1 MLDFIFQLKKR
12 IFKMIKRLFL
22 GTTEVNFINVGKTF
36 YKFFIV
42 EVILFVS
49 VITLSLFGLL
59 NVNLSVDFT
68 GGTTYQLDAEYTD
81 TDIEEVMS
89 SNLLDVSRYQTFDN
103 SNSII
108 FRATE
113 NTQEKETEFL
123 FYLSNKF
130 QVPDEEID
138 FQRVGPTFGE
148 EITEKGLQALI
159 IFLSLVV
166 LLISYR
172 YEFKYSL
179 IALVALT
186 HDLLL
191 VFCIYVLLGL
201 EITPSTVIALLTIL
215 GYSLYDT
222 VILFDKLKDSIKTSK
237 FSYLSVE
244 SLNKTFNEVLMRSL
258 NTSITSAIPI
268 ASILFLGN
276 YLGLSG
282 TLTDFALPL
291 FIGILSGTYS
301 SIFVTVPFLS
311 KIINN

>member
-1 MLDFIFQLKKR
+1 MIKKLFIGSTDIDFIKVGKLFYR
-12 IFKMIKRLFL
+12 IFII
-22 GTTEVNFINVGKTF
+22 EAVIFIAV
-36 YKFFIV
+36 FI
-42 EVILFVS
+42 F
-49 VITLSLFGLL
+49 SLTGIL

-68 GGTTYQLDAEYTD
+68 GGTTYQFEANYDG
-81 TDIEEVMS
+81 TDIDDVMAS
-89 SNLLDVSRYQTFDN
+89 TILDVSRYQTFEN
-103 SNSII
+103 SNSLI

-113 NTQEKETEFL
+113 NTQDKETEFL

-130 QVPDEEID
+130 DIPDADID
-138 FQRVGPTFGE
+138 FQRVGPTFGD
-148 EITEKGLQALI
+148 EITTKGIQALI
-159 IFLSLVV
+159 IFLTLVV

-179 IALVALT
+179 IALIALT

-191 VFCIYVLLGL
+191 VFSIYVLLGL

-222 VILFDKLKDSIKTSK
+222 VILFDKLNDSIKSSK
-237 FSYLSVE
+237 YSYLSE
-244 SLNKTFNEVLMRSL
+244 GSLNKTFNEVLMRSL

-282 TLTDFALPL
+282 TLSDFALPL

-301 SIFVTVPFLS
+301 SIFVTVPFLA
-311 KIINN
+311 KIINK

>member
-1 MLDFIFQLKKR
+1 
-12 IFKMIKRLFL
+12 MIKRLFL
-22 GTTEVNFINVGKTF
+22 GTTEVNFINIGKTF

-81 TDIEEVMS
+81 TDIEEVMN

>member
-1 MLDFIFQLKKR
+1 
-12 IFKMIKRLFL
+12 MIKRLFL

-42 EVILFVS
+42 EVIFFVS
-49 VITLSLFGLL
+49 VITLSLLGVL

-81 TDIEEVMS
+81 TDIEEVMN

-130 QVPDEEID
+130 EVPDEEID

>member
-1 MLDFIFQLKKR
+1 MIKKLFIGSTNIDFLQVGKLFYR
-12 IFKMIKRLFL
+12 IFVVESII
-22 GTTEVNFINVGKTF
+22 FISVG
-36 YKFFIV
+36 V
-42 EVILFVS
+42 
-49 VITLSLFGLL
+49 LSLVGVL

-68 GGTTYQLDAEYTD
+68 GGTTYQLEAPYT
-81 TDIEEVMS
+81 TNDIDEVMES
-89 SNLLDVSRYQTFDN
+89 TILEVSRYQTFEN
-103 SNSII
+103 SDSII

-113 NTQEKETEFL
+113 NTQDKETEFL
-123 FYLSNKF
+123 FYLANKF
-130 QVPDEEID
+130 DLPDENID
-138 FQRVGPTFGE
+138 FQRVGPTFGD
-148 EITEKGLQALI
+148 EITSKGLQALI
-159 IFLSLVV
+159 IFLTLVV

-179 IALVALT
+179 IALIALT

-191 VFCIYVLLGL
+191 VFSIYVLLGL

-222 VILFDKLKDSIKTSK
+222 VILFDKLNDSIKTSK
-237 FSYLSVE
+237 FSYLSE
-244 SLNKTFNEVLMRSL
+244 DSLNKTFNEVLMRSL

-282 TLTDFALPL
+282 TLSDFALPL

-301 SIFVTVPFLS
+301 SIFVTVPFLA
-311 KIINN
+311 KIINK

>member
-1 MLDFIFQLKKR
+1 MIKKLFIGSTDIDFLKVGKLFYRIFIIEALIFIAVFIF
-12 IFKMIKRLFL
+12 
-22 GTTEVNFINVGKTF
+22 
-36 YKFFIV
+36 
-42 EVILFVS
+42 
-49 VITLSLFGLL
+49 SLTGIL

-68 GGTTYQLDAEYTD
+68 GGTTYQFEANYDD
-81 TDIEEVMS
+81 TDIDEVMAS
-89 SNLLDVSRYQTFDN
+89 SILDVSRYQTFEN
-103 SNSII
+103 SNSLI

-113 NTQEKETEFL
+113 NTQDKETEFL

-130 QVPDEEID
+130 DIPDADID
-138 FQRVGPTFGE
+138 FQRVGPTFGD
-148 EITEKGLQALI
+148 EITTKGIQALI

-179 IALVALT
+179 IALIALT

-191 VFCIYVLLGL
+191 VFSIYVLLGL

-222 VILFDKLKDSIKTSK
+222 VILFDKLNDSIKSSRY
-237 FSYLSVE
+237 SYLTDG

-282 TLTDFALPL
+282 TLSDFALPL

-301 SIFVTVPFLS
+301 SIFVTVPFLA
-311 KIINN
+311 KIINK

>member
-1 MLDFIFQLKKR
+1 MIKKLFIGSTDIDFLKVGKLFYRIFIIEAVIFIAVFIF
-12 IFKMIKRLFL
+12 
-22 GTTEVNFINVGKTF
+22 
-36 YKFFIV
+36 
-42 EVILFVS
+42 
-49 VITLSLFGLL
+49 SLTGIL

-68 GGTTYQLDAEYTD
+68 GGTTYQFEANYDG
-81 TDIEEVMS
+81 TDIDDVMAS
-89 SNLLDVSRYQTFDN
+89 TILDVSRYQTFEN
-103 SNSII
+103 SNSLI

-113 NTQEKETEFL
+113 NTQDKETEFL

-130 QVPDEEID
+130 DIPDADID
-138 FQRVGPTFGE
+138 FQRVGPTFGN
-148 EITEKGLQALI
+148 EITTKGIQALI
-159 IFLSLVV
+159 IFLTLVV

-179 IALVALT
+179 IALIALT

-191 VFCIYVLLGL
+191 VFSIYVLLGL

-222 VILFDKLKDSIKTSK
+222 VILFDKLNDSIKSSK
-237 FSYLSVE
+237 YSYLSE
-244 SLNKTFNEVLMRSL
+244 GSLNKTFNEVLMRSL

-282 TLTDFALPL
+282 TLSDFALPL

-301 SIFVTVPFLS
+301 SIFVTVPFLA
-311 KIINN
+311 KIINK

>member
-1 MLDFIFQLKKR
+1 MIKKLFIGSTDIDFLKVGKLFYRIFIIEALIFIAVFIF
-12 IFKMIKRLFL
+12 
-22 GTTEVNFINVGKTF
+22 
-36 YKFFIV
+36 
-42 EVILFVS
+42 
-49 VITLSLFGLL
+49 SLAGIL

-68 GGTTYQLDAEYTD
+68 GGTTYQFEANYDD
-81 TDIEEVMS
+81 TDIDEVMAS
-89 SNLLDVSRYQTFDN
+89 TILDVSRYQTFEN
-103 SNSII
+103 SNSLI

-113 NTQEKETEFL
+113 NTQDKETEFL

-130 QVPDEEID
+130 DIPDADID
-138 FQRVGPTFGE
+138 FQRVGPTFGD
-148 EITEKGLQALI
+148 EITTKGLQALI
-159 IFLSLVV
+159 IFLTLVV

-179 IALVALT
+179 IALIALT

-191 VFCIYVLLGL
+191 VFSIYVLLGL

-222 VILFDKLKDSIKTSK
+222 VILFDKLNDSIKSSK
-237 FSYLSVE
+237 YSYLTDG

-282 TLTDFALPL
+282 TLSDFALPL

-301 SIFVTVPFLS
+301 SIFVTVPFLA
-311 KIINN
+311 KIINK

>member
-1 MLDFIFQLKKR
+1 
-12 IFKMIKRLFL
+12 MIKRLFL

-148 EITEKGLQALI
+148 EITGKGLQALI

>member
-1 MLDFIFQLKKR
+1 MIKKLFIGSTDIDFLKVGKLFYRIFIIEALIFIAVFIF
-12 IFKMIKRLFL
+12 
-22 GTTEVNFINVGKTF
+22 
-36 YKFFIV
+36 
-42 EVILFVS
+42 S
-49 VITLSLFGLL
+49 LSGIL

-68 GGTTYQLDAEYTD
+68 GGTTYQFEANYDD
-81 TDIEEVMS
+81 TDIDEVMAS
-89 SNLLDVSRYQTFDN
+89 TILDVSRYQTFEN
-103 SNSII
+103 SNSLI

-113 NTQEKETEFL
+113 NTQDKETEFL

-130 QVPDEEID
+130 EIPDADID
-138 FQRVGPTFGE
+138 FQRVGPTFGD
-148 EITEKGLQALI
+148 EITTKGLQALI
-159 IFLSLVV
+159 IFLTLVV

-179 IALVALT
+179 IALIALT

-191 VFCIYVLLGL
+191 VFTIYVLLGL

-222 VILFDKLKDSIKTSK
+222 VILFDKLNDSIKSSK
-237 FSYLSVE
+237 YSYLTDG

-282 TLTDFALPL
+282 TLSDFALPL

-301 SIFVTVPFLS
+301 SIFVTVPFLA
-311 KIINN
+311 KIINK

>member
-1 MLDFIFQLKKR
+1 MIKELFIGSTNIDFLKVGKLFYRIFIIESVIFIAVFIF
-12 IFKMIKRLFL
+12 
-22 GTTEVNFINVGKTF
+22 
-36 YKFFIV
+36 
-42 EVILFVS
+42 
-49 VITLSLFGLL
+49 SLTGIL

-68 GGTTYQLDAEYTD
+68 GGTTYQFEASYDD
-81 TDIEEVMS
+81 TDIDDVMAS
-89 SNLLDVSRYQTFDN
+89 TILDVSRYQTFEN
-103 SNSII
+103 SNSLI
-108 FRATE
+108 FRGTE
-113 NTQEKETEFL
+113 NTQDKETEFL

-130 QVPDEEID
+130 DIPDADID
-138 FQRVGPTFGE
+138 FQRVGPTFGN
-148 EITEKGLQALI
+148 EITTKGIQALI
-159 IFLSLVV
+159 IFLTLVV

-179 IALVALT
+179 IALIALT

-191 VFCIYVLLGL
+191 VFSIYVLLGL

-222 VILFDKLKDSIKTSK
+222 VILFDKLNDSIKSSK
-237 FSYLSVE
+237 YSYLSE
-244 SLNKTFNEVLMRSL
+244 GSLNKTFNEVLMRSL

-282 TLTDFALPL
+282 TLSDFALPL

-301 SIFVTVPFLS
+301 SIFVTVPFLA
-311 KIINN
+311 KIINK

>member
-1 MLDFIFQLKKR
+1 
-12 IFKMIKRLFL
+12 
-22 GTTEVNFINVGKTF
+22 
-36 YKFFIV
+36 
-42 EVILFVS
+42 VILFVS